1 MKRKIISLLSA
12 LAIFTMPSCGSDG
25 ANPPILKND
34 GDCVS
39 IVSIELTSSKDWKI
53 YIQLL
58 IQIIQL
64 ILLLLLTEKMASKVF
79 KVNKALMVYTNN

>member
-1 MKRKIISLLSA
+1 MKRKINLLLSA
-12 LAIFTMPSCGSDG
+12 LAVFTMPSCGSDG
-25 ANPPILKND
+25 ANPQISKND

-53 YIQLL
+53 HIQLL

-64 ILLLLLTEKMASKVF
+64 LLLLLLTEKMAK
-79 KVNKALMVYTNN
+79 KITLVNIGK